1 MHGLVVADSLFP
13 RNDDKVATWRS
24 ATGRDRSAID
34 HILVS
39 SKARG
44 AIRDHSLLVCDIH
57 LPLTRPHHPAAPANR
72 GPNWAMLCDPSE
84 VTQELYRAALHTAAN
99 RLAEDRGPVP
109 EQPTMGWIEGEL
121 ASECNTIMQTA
132 ISVMCH
138 SQPRRLN
145 NFWITTLGRQL
156 AARQTELRSFRLPAS
171 SA

>member
-44 AIRDHSLLVCDIH
+44 AIRDARVLSNALPHPSDHNLLVCDIH

-84 VTQELYRAALHTAAN
+84 VT
-99 RLAEDRGPVP
+99 
-109 EQPTMGWIEGEL
+109 
-121 ASECNTIMQTA
+121 
-132 ISVMCH
+132 
-138 SQPRRLN
+138 
-145 NFWITTLGRQL
+145 
-156 AARQTELRSFRLPAS
+156 
-171 SA
+171 